1 MRTVFFVVTSKPI
14 LSLYSF
20 LINGFRDLF
29 DEVKNGEIVKLISYL
44 SLVRRSRKTG
54 VYLHIHFSHLVA
66 VLMSSE
72 DVSVSNLK

>member
-14 LSLYSF
+14 LSLYSL

-29 DEVKNGEIVKLISYL
+29 DEVKNGETAKLISYL

-54 VYLHIHFSHLVA
+54 YYLHIPFSQLVA
-66 VLMSSE
+66 MLKSSE
-72 DVSVSNLK
+72 SVK